1 MDSDNKGIAIM
12 RPEIGSHWKDVHG
25 RTYRVEGILDESGE
39 AYVRPVRATGAI
51 IPLTDF
57 GDRLVEEK

>member
-1 MDSDNKGIAIM
+1 M
-12 RPEIGSHWKDVHG
+12 RPTIGSHWKDVHG

>member
-1 MDSDNKGIAIM
+1 M
-12 RPEIGSHWKDVHG
+12 RPEIGSYWKDSIG

-39 AYVRPVRATGAI
+39 VYVRPVRATGAI

-57 GDRLVEEK
+57 GDRLTEET